1 MCCLHKCPSYLDLS
15 TQAPKPK
22 QTKAVVLSDSEE
34 DFDVPLMERLKE
46 DSSEDEAVAVKG
58 RKRPA
63 PQKKASKKV
72 FSGTK

>member
-1 MCCLHKCPSYLDLS
+1 M
-15 TQAPKPK
+15 
-22 QTKAVVLSDSEE
+22 VLSDSEE
-34 DFDVPLMERLKE
+34 DFDVPLMERLKD